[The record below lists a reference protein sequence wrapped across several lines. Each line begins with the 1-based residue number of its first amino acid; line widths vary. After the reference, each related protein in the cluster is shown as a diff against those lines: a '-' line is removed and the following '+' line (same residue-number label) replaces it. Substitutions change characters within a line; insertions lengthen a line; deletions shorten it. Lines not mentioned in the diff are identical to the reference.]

1 MANGG
6 GGGAFEGFAGMVNR
20 IGRAVG
26 RAEGRVEVVVEVEV
40 TVDEVTLVVVV
51 LDVVLF
57 EFVVDVDEVVVIRL
71 TRCITG
77 TITGILCS

>member
-40 TVDEVTLVVVV
+40 TVDEVVLEVV
-51 LDVVLF
+51 DDVLF